1 MALLRHLYG
10 GDVSAPLH
18 WTPAILGVFLKPCGF
33 GGPALTSE
41 VSCTALVKGL
51 SAHSPRLPPSL
62 EVDGLVIKGS
72 GLKKL

>member
-1 MALLRHLYG
+1 MEAMFLPHSTGHPLL
-10 GDVSAPLH
+10 
-18 WTPAILGVFLKPCGF
+18 ILGVFLKPCGF

-51 SAHSPRLPPSL
+51 SVHSPRLPPSL

-72 GLKKL
+72 GLKRL